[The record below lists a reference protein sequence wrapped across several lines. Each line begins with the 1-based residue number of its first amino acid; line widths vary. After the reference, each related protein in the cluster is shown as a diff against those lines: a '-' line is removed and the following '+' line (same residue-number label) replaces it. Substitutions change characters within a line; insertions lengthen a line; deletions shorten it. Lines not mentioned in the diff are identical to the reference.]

1 MLGKNSKKKTRK
13 IDTLIGPQTKV
24 AGDIDFGGGLH
35 VDAVVKGKINADN
48 DDHAVLSLSEQ
59 GSIEGDI
66 SVPYAILNGN
76 VTGSVHCREHLEL
89 ASKAHVEGDVHYNLV
104 EIAAGAQVN
113 GRLIHTPN
121 VRSEA
126 SPAVKPKQV
135 AGKRSELDASDGLL
149 SEKKPFVE
157 KQR

>member
-13 IDTLIGPQTKV
+13 IDTLLGSQTKV

-35 VDAVVKGKINADN
+35 VDAIVKGKISADN
-48 DDHAVLSLSEQ
+48 DDQAVLSLSEQ

-66 SVPYAILNGN
+66 SVPYAILNGS

-89 ASKAHVEGDVHYNLV
+89 ASKAHVEGDVYYNLV

-121 VRSEA
+121 VRPEA
-126 SPAVKPKQV
+126 SPAAKPKPV
-135 AGKRSELDASDGLL
+135 AGARSKADVSDEPL
-149 SEKKPFVE
+149 SEKKPFIE
-157 KQR
+157 K

>member
-13 IDTLIGPQTKV
+13 IDTLLGSQTKV
-24 AGDIDFGGGLH
+24 AGDINFSGGLH
-35 VDAVVKGKINADN
+35 VDAIVAGKINAN
-48 DDHAVLSLSEQ
+48 DDRAVLSLSEQ

-66 SVPYAILNGN
+66 SVPYAILNGS

-89 ASKAHVEGDVHYNLV
+89 ASKAHVEGDVYYNLV

-121 VRSEA
+121 VGPEA

-135 AGKRSELDASDGLL
+135 AGGRSKSDVSDEPLA
-149 SEKKPFVE
+149 E
-157 KQR
+157 

>member
-1 MLGKNSKKKTRK
+1 MLGKNSKKKARK

-35 VDAVVKGKINADN
+35 VDGVVKGKINADN
-48 DDHAVLSLSEQ
+48 DDHALLSLSEQ

-66 SVPYAILNGN
+66 SVPHAILNGN

-89 ASKAHVEGDVHYNLV
+89 ASEAHVEGDVHYNLV

-121 VRSEA
+121 VRSDA
-126 SPAVKPKQV
+126 PPIVKPKRV
-135 AGKRSELDASDGLL
+135 AAARPEADVSDGPL
-149 SEKKPFVE
+149 SEKNE
-157 KQR
+157 

>member
-13 IDTLIGPQTKV
+13 IDTLLGSKTKV
-24 AGDIDFGGGLH
+24 TGDIDFDGGLH
-35 VDAVVKGKINADN
+35 VDAAVKGKINANN

-66 SVPYAILNGN
+66 SVPYAILNGA

-89 ASKAHVEGDVHYNLV
+89 ASKAHVEGDVYYNLV

-121 VRSEA
+121 VRPEA
-126 SPAVKPKQV
+126 SPAAKPKQV
-135 AGKRSELDASDGLL
+135 AGGRPKSDVSDGPL
-149 SEKKPFVE
+149 SEKNLFVE
-157 KQR
+157 KQP

>member
-13 IDTLIGPQTKV
+13 IDTLLGSQTKV

-35 VDAVVKGKINADN
+35 VDAIVKGKISADN
-48 DDHAVLSLSEQ
+48 DDQAVLSLSEQ

-66 SVPYAILNGN
+66 SVPYAILNGS

-89 ASKAHVEGDVHYNLV
+89 ASKAHVEGDVYYNLV

-121 VRSEA
+121 VRPEA
-126 SPAVKPKQV
+126 SPAAKPKPV
-135 AGKRSELDASDGLL
+135 AGGRSKADVSDEPL
-149 SEKKPFVE
+149 SEKKPFIE
-157 KQR
+157 K